1 MKAPSEKQL
10 KILNFIKAFTRE
22 KGYPPTVREIG
33 AAVGLR
39 SPSTVHAH
47 LNKLR
52 DLGLLQKEEHCT
64 RSLTVLEK
72 PEGSMTDGQVPI
84 LGRVTAGQPILA
96 VQDIEGYLP
105 TDLSGEIGEYFAL
118 RIQGD
123 SMIGAAI
130 LDGDYI
136 VVRRQNFARN
146 GQIVVAVIED
156 EATCKRFV
164 SSDGHIWLMPEN
176 SAYAPIL
183 GDNSVVLG
191 VVVRVVRKY
200 SV

>member
-1 MKAPSEKQL
+1 MKAPSEKQI
-10 KILNFIKAFTRE
+10 KILNFIRAFTRE

-64 RSLTVLEK
+64 RSLTVLETH
-72 PEGSMTDGQVPI
+72 EGSMKDGLIPI

-96 VQDIEGYLP
+96 VEDIEGYLP
-105 TDLSGEIGEYFAL
+105 TDLDGEVGEYFAL

-123 SMIGAAI
+123 SMTGAAI

-146 GQIVVAVIED
+146 GQIVVAMIED

-164 SSDGHIWLMPEN
+164 SSEGHIWLMPEN
-176 SAYAPIL
+176 SSYAPIL
-183 GDNSVVLG
+183 GDSSIILG

-200 SV
+200 PL

>member
-1 MKAPSEKQL
+1 MKGPSEKQR
-10 KILNFIKAFTRE
+10 KILNFIKAFSKE

-64 RSLTVLEK
+64 RSLTLAAEA
-72 PEGSMTDGQVPI
+72 ERDGGDGQIPI
-84 LGRVTAGQPILA
+84 LGRVTAGLPILA
-96 VQDIEGYLP
+96 VEDVEGYLA
-105 TDLSGEIGEYFAL
+105 TDLYGQETQHFAL

-136 VVRRQNFARN
+136 VVRQQNYAQN
-146 GQIVVAVIED
+146 GQIVVAIIDD
-156 EATCKRFV
+156 EATCKRLAGR
-164 SSDGHIWLMPEN
+164 DGHIWLMPEN
-176 SAYAPIL
+176 SSYAPIL
-183 GDNSVVLG
+183 GDSCTILG
-191 VVVRVVRKY
+191 VVVRVVRRY